1 MELVCPERP
10 AGLMLTKRDTGAMF
24 SRGLVWLVPSASHPS
39 SSSLVRLTMKRV
51 PGISFRGKA
60 ELRWD
65 RPQPDAAGPIAC
77 KADVASKIERLT
89 EAAVGDG
96 VFSNDTV
103 VIEIEATDVPDLTI
117 IDLPGLVRTTTAG
130 QSKSIIK
137 QVDSLVQRYLES
149 ERTIILAVVPATV
162 DIATSDI
169 LERAHQV
176 HFAKLFTVAIC
187 G

>member
-1 MELVCPERP
+1 MHT
-10 AGLMLTKRDTGAMF
+10 ATG
-24 SRGLVWLVPSASHPS
+24 
-39 SSSLVRLTMKRV
+39 
-51 PGISFRGKA
+51 
-60 ELRWD
+60 
-65 RPQPDAAGPIAC
+65 
-77 KADVASKIERLT
+77 
-89 EAAVGDG
+89 
-96 VFSNDTV
+96 
-103 VIEIEATDVPDLTI
+103 
-117 IDLPGLVRTTTAG
+117 G

-176 HFAKLFTVAIC
+176 HFAKLFTAAIS